1 MKKFVTGFLMLLL
14 ATSLLLAG
22 CGGSKSSTES
32 TGQNTAPSASTDD
45 SWKKVQE
52 KGEFVLGLDE
62 SFPPMGFK
70 DEKGN
75 IVGFDIDIAQEVFK
89 RLGVKLKLQ
98 PINWDAKVQELD
110 TGNID
115 CIWNGFTI
123 NDERKQNVLFT
134 SPYMKNRQVI
144 VVMSTSP
151 YKTLADL
158 TGKKLGLQA
167 GSSAADALD
176 KSADFKGKLKQVV
189 PFDDNMTALL
199 DLEKGGLDAVLMD
212 EIVARYY
219 ITMKNKG
226 YTVLDEALASEEY
239 GVGFR
244 KNDQELMKKVQETME
259 AMAKDGKMAEISNKW
274 FKKDITTIGK

>member
-1 MKKFVTGFLMLLL
+1 MLLL